1 MHDHANEP
9 AAANAGRTPVS
20 GRWRTACFT
29 VVFGLTLGYMPSV
42 RAQDFAI
49 DSDRTHA
56 TFWVRPL
63 WLKRIEG
70 VFPVVEGAA
79 RRDRLSGALVV
90 DLQIDTRALQMDRAQ
105 ALVWAQGP
113 EFFDTQSDPW
123 IRFRS
128 NTLSI
133 ERLAEGGPISGQ
145 LTLRGITRGVSLDL
159 APSRCERPGIDC
171 PVEVSGELSRSS
183 FGMDTRRLVLGDAVH
198 LSIAVYLSDADTA
211 NTQP

>member
-1 MHDHANEP
+1 MT
-9 AAANAGRTPVS
+9 R
-20 GRWRTACFT
+20 
-29 VVFGLTLGYMPSV
+29 
-42 RAQDFAI
+42 QDFVI

-70 VFPVVEGAA
+70 VFPVVEGVA
-79 RRDRLSGALVV
+79 RRDTLSGALTV
-90 DLQIDTRALQMDRAQ
+90 DLQIDTRALQMNRAQ

-113 EFFDTQSDPW
+113 EFFDTQRDPW

-128 NTLSI
+128 HTLSI

-145 LTLRGITRGVSLDL
+145 LSLRGITRGVSLEL
-159 APSRCERPGIDC
+159 APSSCEHPGIDC
-171 PVEVSGELSRSS
+171 PVEVSGELSRAA

-198 LSIAVYLSDADTA
+198 LSIAVYLRDAGTTHA
-211 NTQP
+211 QP